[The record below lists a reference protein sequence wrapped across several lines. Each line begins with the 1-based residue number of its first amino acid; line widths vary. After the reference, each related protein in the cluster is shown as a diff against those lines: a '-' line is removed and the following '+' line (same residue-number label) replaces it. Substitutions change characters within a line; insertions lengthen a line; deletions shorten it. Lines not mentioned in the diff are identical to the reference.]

1 MIKNHNLEGRV
12 FLMLQGPQSNFF
24 LKLAHAIARS
34 SGKSIKVNLCG
45 GDVLLWRRLGDVKG
59 ATTLSYNG
67 KVSSFPLYIAS
78 LYDKYKVTDLVLYS
92 DWRPMHQDAILIA
105 KNKNIRV
112 WVYEEGYLRQGY
124 VTLERSGVNG
134 RSSIPKTKEEILK
147 RAKHIISHNDVG
159 AKVEPTMRRKVL
171 YAIEHHFGNVILF
184 PFFYHYRTHREHNIL
199 FELIGILPRY
209 LKRKT
214 RIKKSFDTLD
224 AFFKDKREYYLYPLQ
239 LNTDSQVQLYSPY
252 IRQEETISHVI
263 TSFAKF
269 APKNTR
275 LLIKNH
281 PLDNGLIHYA
291 DFIYSMAKVMGVEGR
306 VTFVEDGNT
315 SDLIEKAKALVLIN
329 STVGLSALVKHKRV
343 YCLGYSVYSI
353 KGLADSYL
361 TMSLDDFWQD
371 TKEIDL
377 NVLES
382 YLKVLTHDALIKGDF
397 YSKQAVNVAVINS
410 IRRFEKA

>member
-1 MIKNHNLEGRV
+1 M
-12 FLMLQGPQSNFF
+12 
-24 LKLAHAIARS
+24 
-34 SGKSIKVNLCG
+34 
-45 GDVLLWRRLGDVKG
+45 
-59 ATTLSYNG
+59 
-67 KVSSFPLYIAS
+67 SSFPLYIAS

-147 RAKHIISHNDVG
+147 RAKHITSHNDVG